1 LEFDFPPTDI
11 VIFSK
16 TDNTNWLPMIHKD
29 LSKEFA
35 NFDLNKLGRINYFIK
50 SFLIETNSTNPM
62 KHLKF
67 RFINRL
73 ESEFNILLSRVIKI
87 LDFVFKN
94 I

>member
-1 LEFDFPPTDI
+1 MEFDFPPTDI

-29 LSKEFA
+29 LSNEFR
-35 NFDLNKLGRINYFIK
+35 NFVPKKSGRSNYLIK
-50 SFLIETNSTNPM
+50 SFVIETNSTNPM

-73 ESEFNILLSRVIKI
+73 ENEFNILLSRVGY
-87 LDFVFKN
+87 F
-94 I
+94 